1 MLDYWWI
8 EKDLIDTDPKA
19 MGVYLALLYLRFW
32 KDVTLKTKLSGMDT
46 LNEDEAQRLLAFYL
60 AGKGEDV
67 KEAFNVAVTFVDRLF
82 DKGGEKILDY
92 KNRRFVL
99 EDIECRYYNRFT
111 SAFKKYLRLNAI
123 QEEFREM
130 VKRIML
136 DVRSQLYTKTMT
148 RCGTVW
154 MNRVDLEDTIKKLYG
169 IKDEEVGKLILNL
182 IRSGLI
188 YPGVT
193 LGYPNVVLIPA
204 PCISDEVMELIMRRE
219 VKPEVKPPTPPPI
232 IPPSA
237 RVENL
242 IRARPS
248 REVLE
253 GIVASV
259 LEDLGFKV
267 STNVRLEA
275 RRGSPIEVDV
285 WAQRMIGRTRFSVY
299 VSCKNWDRAVDRS
312 VVDEETGRVM
322 NLRDI
327 PQLKVLI
334 AKELTEPA
342 REVAEADGF
351 MVIELGRKAEA
362 ENSREIYEIVYR
374 AFNELFTAIAPPRLR
389 EIAEKL
395 AEIREDLRKVEEE
408 ITRLLYR

>member
-1 MLDYWWI
+1 LVLDYWWI
-8 EKDLIDTDPKA
+8 EQYLIDTDPKA
-19 MGVYLALLYLRFW
+19 MGTYLALLYLRFQ

-46 LNEDEAQRLLAFYL
+46 LNEDEARRLFAFYL

-67 KEAFNVAVTFVDRLF
+67 KEAFNAAVTFIDRLF
-82 DKGGEKILDY
+82 DKGGENILDY
-92 KNRRFVL
+92 KRRNSVL
-99 EDIECRYYNRFT
+99 EDIECRYYSRFT

-123 QEEFREM
+123 HEEFREM
-130 VKRIML
+130 VKRVML
-136 DVRSQLYTKTMT
+136 DVRSQLYTKPVT

-154 MNRVDLEDTIKKLYG
+154 TYKSDLEDNIKKLYG
-169 IKDEEVGKLILNL
+169 VKDEEVEKLILNL
-182 IRSGLI
+182 IRSGLV
-188 YPGVT
+188 Y
-193 LGYPNVVLIPA
+193 LSGYYLNVVLIPA
-204 PCISDEVMELIMRRE
+204 PCISDEVIELLARRE
-219 VKPEVKPPTPPPI
+219 MKPEVKPPTPPIAPL
-232 IPPSA
+232 PA

-267 STNVRLEA
+267 STNVRMEA

-285 WAQRMIGRTRFSVY
+285 WAQRVIGRTRFSVY

-312 VVDEETGRVM
+312 VIDEEAGRVI

-327 PQLKVLI
+327 PQLKVLV
-334 AKELTEPA
+334 ARELTEPA
-342 REVAEADGF
+342 REAAEADGF

-362 ENSREIYEIVYR
+362 ENSKEIYEIVYR

-389 EIAEKL
+389 EIADRL
-395 AEIREDLRKVEEE
+395 AEIRENLRRVEEE